1 MAEKRRVFKPE
12 FREGAVR
19 IVTETGKPISEVADD
34 LGINEATL
42 VSWVSRVKRAEKGR
56 TADVDEEIAR
66 LRRENA
72 ALKKDNKE
80 LAMERDVLKRC
91 MVLWVK

>member
-1 MAEKRRVFKPE
+1 MRTA
-12 FREGAVR
+12 
-19 IVTETGKPISEVADD
+19 EVARD
-34 LGINEATL
+34 LGVKETTL
-42 VSWVSRVKRAEKGR
+42 GSWVARAR
-56 TADVDEEIAR
+56 RADTAGSAAESEELAR

-72 ALKKDNKE
+72 RLKKDNKE

>member
-34 LGINEATL
+34 QGI
-42 VSWVSRVKRAEKGR
+42 SP
-56 TADVDEEIAR
+56 TASIA
-66 LRRENA
+66 LT
-72 ALKKDNKE
+72 ALK
-80 LAMERDVLKRC
+80 A
-91 MVLWVK
+91 

>member
-19 IVTETGKPISEVADD
+19 IVTETGKPVSEVADD

-42 VSWVSRVKRAEKGR
+42 ASWVSRAKRAEKGKS
-56 TADVDEEIAR
+56 ADVDEEIAR

-91 MVLWVK
+91 VVLWVK